1 MKLRDRKAIFANDR
15 AFPLYIR
22 LADLFRKPVFKQM
35 AAVLFL
41 SLFSKA
47 LPSASADEASVK
59 RQADASIP
67 ADRFTESDRS
77 FWSFQPVAPQKP
89 PQVKNPA
96 WVKSPIDLFILG
108 GLEDQG
114 LTPSPPAQKQDL
126 IRRLYFDL
134 TGLPPSPKEI
144 RSFVSDDTPDAY
156 EQLVDR
162 LLNSSHYGERQA
174 QRWLDVIRYAE
185 TEGFEYD
192 RDLPDGW
199 RFRDYVINAFNKD
212 LPYDEF
218 IFQQLAGDE
227 INPGDPEMQIASGFH
242 RLGAVRRNAGN
253 QEVSSSRNEVLTERT
268 DIIGSAFLG
277 LTIGC
282 ARCHDHKFDPISQK
296 DYYEIQ
302 AYMAS
307 TYEHNAVIGDPE
319 QAEVWKKETA
329 RTNREIRRLKE
340 KLEEVQGDARGE
352 IQNQIEAAESRVPS
366 PPSMI
371 STVTNKEPTAIHL
384 LKRGDWNSKGEPV
397 SPGGLDIL
405 SSITTPKLPPDTQN
419 RRSALAKWL
428 IHADHPLT
436 ARVMVN
442 RIWASHFGH
451 GIVKSANDFGKNGDR
466 PSHPR
471 LLDFLASEFV
481 ENGWRAKPL
490 HRMILLSSTYR
501 QSAHPPQSS
510 AMIRKDP
517 ENRFLSRFSRRRLE
531 AEEIRDAM
539 LAASGRLNPKAG
551 GRSVIVPVDQ
561 ELINQLYKPDQWT
574 VSKKEE
580 DLYRRSIYLIAKRN
594 LRLPFME
601 VFDQPTSQ
609 TSCAH
614 RESSTHAP
622 QALELLNGRTSNE
635 LAEAFAHRIV
645 YDAGTESVDQID
657 RAYWLTAGRK
667 PTDREQG
674 LALEFLST
682 QPLKEFALA
691 LFNLNAFLYVN

>member
-1 MKLRDRKAIFANDR
+1 M
-15 AFPLYIR
+15 PIR
-22 LADLFRKPVFKQM
+22 QFDLFRRSVFKLM
-35 AAVLFL
+35 IAGLFL
-41 SLFSKA
+41 SLIARA
-47 LPSASADEASVK
+47 LLSTNADETSEK
-59 RQADASIP
+59 RQGDESIP
-67 ADRFTESDRS
+67 VARFTESERS
-77 FWSFQPVAPQKP
+77 FWSFQPVVRQEP
-89 PQVKNPA
+89 PQVKNAA
-96 WVKSPIDLFILG
+96 WVQSPIDLFILSTLEKH
-108 GLEDQG
+108 GLP
-114 LTPSPPAQKQDL
+114 PSPPAQKQDL

-144 RSFVSDDTPDAY
+144 RSFVSDDTPNAY
-156 EQLVDR
+156 ELLVDR

-174 QRWLDVIRYAE
+174 QRWLDLIRYAE

-199 RFRDYVINAFNKD
+199 RFRDYVINAFNRD

-218 IFQQLAGDE
+218 IHQQLAGDE
-227 INPGDPEMQIASGFH
+227 MNPGDTEMQIASGFH

-277 LTIGC
+277 LTVGC

-302 AYMAS
+302 AYLAS
-307 TYEHNAVIGDPE
+307 TYENNIVLGDPDQE
-319 QAEVWKKETA
+319 ADWKKETEKL
-329 RTNREIRRLKE
+329 TREIKKLKE
-340 KLEEVQGDARGE
+340 QREQAQGEARGE
-352 IQNQIEAAESRVPS
+352 IGKQIEAAEKRMPA
-366 PPSMI
+366 PPPMI
-371 STVTNKEPTAIHL
+371 SAITNKEPTVIHL
-384 LKRGDWNSKGEPV
+384 LKRGDWNSKGERV
-397 SPGGLDIL
+397 SPRGLDIL
-405 SSITTPKLPPDTQN
+405 VSNQTAKLPQDARN
-419 RRSALAKWL
+419 RRTALAQWL
-428 IHADHPLT
+428 TNVNHPLT

-442 RIWASHFGH
+442 RIWASHFGL

-466 PSHPR
+466 PSHPE
-471 LLDFLASEFV
+471 LLDFLAREFV

-501 QSAHPPQSS
+501 QSAHPRQST

-561 ELINQLYKPDQWT
+561 ELINQLYKPSQWT
-574 VSKKEE
+574 VSKRED

-601 VFDQPTSQ
+601 VFDQPASQ

-635 LAEAFAHRIV
+635 LAEAFAHRILFE
-645 YDAGTESVDQID
+645 AGQESVDQID

-667 PTDREQG
+667 PTPREQG